1 MKKNIIIILLLIIS
15 ISAVGYIV
23 YDKVLKEEEKV
34 KVEEKNTN
42 NSTPELNIEEPTC
55 EDMIGNYSW
64 KEKKT
69 IWNGAEV
76 TYQLNIELKS
86 DNTATYQESDG
97 MADRSTKGTYSCENN
112 KIIYTEKYWNYEEGE
127 NEPIEYDE
135 EEQDKD
141 QGKFTF
147 NTVDKD
153 TITGHFQDEEVVLK
167 KN

>member
-15 ISAVGYIV
+15 ISAIGYIV
-23 YDKVLKEEEKV
+23 YDKVLKEEKV

-42 NSTPELNIEEPTC
+42 QPVPELNIEEPTC

-64 KEKKT
+64 KEKHT

-76 TYQLNIELKS
+76 TYQLL
-86 DNTATYQESDG
+86 
-97 MADRSTKGTYSCENN
+97 TKGTYTCENN
-112 KIIYTEKYWNYEEGE
+112 KIVYTEKYWNYDNDE
-127 NEPIEYDE
+127 NEPIDYGE

-147 NTVDKD
+147 NIVDKD